1 MVTEVIR
8 EVEIELAQS
17 RPGGSTSFGRINTAL
32 NHYRTKNKLYKK
44 YIDYYE
50 GYHDLSFAT
59 EKWRNAFG
67 GLFHQFADNLCPAI
81 VDAAAD
87 RMQLTGFEVPQNPD
101 LGKQLW
107 DFWKRLRMDRKAGNI
122 HEHMFKVGDAYA
134 IVWPDPVTGQVTI
147 SPNPAHQIYVQYSDD
162 GETIEWATKLWQID
176 TKQYRLN
183 LYMPDRIEKYIT
195 TSAIQGGIPR
205 NSNAFRRNV
214 LATEPWPVPNPY
226 GRVPV
231 FHFAN
236 NAEMGVWGESELHN
250 IIPLQNALN
259 KSMADMLVAME
270 FVALPQRYATGLE
283 LEEDEVT
290 GQPKIP
296 FRAAIDRIWAVGDPE
311 VRFGQFEQADLER
324 FTKVQNDLRL
334 EMARISR
341 TPQHYLGMGSGAQS
355 AFVASMYPSGESLK
369 TAEAP
374 FSAKITDRQ
383 ISTGDVWEDL
393 IIFAAQISDI
403 EVPENV
409 EVNTI
414 WIPATPK
421 SNVEELDNAKKK
433 MDLGI
438 PVEVIWAELGY
449 TPQEVT
455 AMLQARNKAIQEE
468 QTRVKELAAAN
479 TAPVQGEDS

>member
-1 MVTEVIR
+1 
-8 EVEIELAQS
+8 
-17 RPGGSTSFGRINTAL
+17 
-32 NHYRTKNKLYKK
+32 
-44 YIDYYE
+44 
-50 GYHDLSFAT
+50 
-59 EKWRNAFG
+59 
-67 GLFHQFADNLCPAI
+67 
-81 VDAAAD
+81 
-87 RMQLTGFEVPQNPD
+87 
-101 LGKQLW
+101 
-107 DFWKRLRMDRKAGNI
+107 
-122 HEHMFKVGDAYA
+122 
-134 IVWPDPVTGQVTI
+134 
-147 SPNPAHQIYVQYSDD
+147 
-162 GETIEWATKLWQID
+162 
-176 TKQYRLN
+176 
-183 LYMPDRIEKYIT
+183 
-195 TSAIQGGIPR
+195 
-205 NSNAFRRNV
+205 
-214 LATEPWPVPNPY
+214 
-226 GRVPV
+226 
-231 FHFAN
+231 
-236 NAEMGVWGESELHN
+236 
-250 IIPLQNALN
+250 
-259 KSMADMLVAME
+259 
-270 FVALPQRYATGLE
+270 
-283 LEEDEVT
+283 
-290 GQPKIP
+290 
-296 FRAAIDRIWAVGDPE
+296 
-311 VRFGQFEQADLER
+311 
-324 FTKVQNDLRL
+324 
-334 EMARISR
+334 
-341 TPQHYLGMGSGAQS
+341 MGSGAQS